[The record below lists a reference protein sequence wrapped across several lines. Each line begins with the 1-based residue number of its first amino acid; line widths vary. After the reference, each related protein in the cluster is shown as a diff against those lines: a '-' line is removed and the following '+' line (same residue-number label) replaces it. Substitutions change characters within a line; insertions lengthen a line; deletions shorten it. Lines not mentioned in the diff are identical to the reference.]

1 MKQTL
6 YIQPMTARDAAFA
19 EGRARGRE
27 EGYREGLRAAA
38 TSVGNTASTVAG
50 HGDISNNIAD
60 YLTSVAVRLRSLA
73 GEP

>member
-6 YIQPMTARDAAFA
+6 YIQPMTARDTAFA
-19 EGRARGRE
+19 EGRRRGRE
-27 EGYREGLRAAA
+27 EGYREGMLAAA
-38 TSVGNTASTVAG
+38 TRVGDTASTVAG

-60 YLTSVAVRLRSLA
+60 YLARVAVRLRSLA